1 MRDLLGYINSNFD
14 ICKWIDTNAGITA
27 TGREDLYV
35 EVATKYFETLED
47 HCRKI
52 EDAYKAKNYRD
63 YTIYV
68 HSLKSSSRLIGAT
81 DISERSKELEDAGNA
96 MDTEKI
102 DQKTAGLL
110 ADCRNLNSLMQGFFA
125 PDSNLPEIE
134 TEMLEDAFVSLREVV
149 DAFDFDSADV
159 IMNMLAKY
167 SMPEKYKETYA
178 KIKTLI
184 TNVDREEVMAV
195 LDDVIFDFD

>member
-96 MDTEKI
+96 IFQEPQVYICHIANI
-102 DQKTAGLL
+102 DEVAFKVL
-110 ADCRNLNSLMQGFFA
+110 ATFEQ
-125 PDSNLPEIE
+125 
-134 TEMLEDAFVSLREVV
+134 LR
-149 DAFDFDSADV
+149 
-159 IMNMLAKY
+159 
-167 SMPEKYKETYA
+167 
-178 KIKTLI
+178 
-184 TNVDREEVMAV
+184 
-195 LDDVIFDFD
+195 